1 MAVGP
6 TPAGDS
12 SGLFVI
18 SIFGGAPRLLR
29 DGGGRAAVAPDGK
42 HIAFVN
48 GRGNSEIWMMGAAG
62 EDPHLLVAG
71 REGDQIVQL
80 QWSPNSQRVAFLR
93 MRSSGAKPQVEI
105 ASRAIDQQ
113 NDESIFA
120 NPGLR
125 SFCWAADGRVIYS
138 ADEPGS
144 NSGDSN
150 LWAIPVSA
158 RTGKPD
164 GKPQRMTQ
172 WPGFSFSDLSVT
184 ADSKQLAFVRTGE
197 ESNIFLSNLAAGK
210 TVAEPQRLTTDERH
224 NVPTAWTPDGRALY
238 FHSDRNGNWDIFRQS
253 IALQSAEEFLLGPE
267 EQLDARPT
275 PDGSALLMW
284 SYSTAEPGKL
294 RLLRVAAA
302 GGAGEPVLESR
313 PGARVRCAHSVPRC
327 LISESDSDRH
337 LLVFSSFDPKGG
349 RGAELF
355 RLPSDPYVTPM
366 WDLSPDGATLA
377 IIGLPAADANEVQ
390 LRRIADNSTRA
401 IKLNEKVVNLTD
413 VSWNSDGQSLLLAA
427 TVERGANLMV
437 SELNGR
443 AHVVART
450 IHSLTTPIP
459 SPDGKRAAYGITN
472 QTSNAWLLTNF

>member
-1 MAVGP
+1 M
-6 TPAGDS
+6 
-12 SGLFVI
+12 
-18 SIFGGAPRLLR
+18 
-29 DGGGRAAVAPDGK
+29 
-42 HIAFVN
+42 
-48 GRGNSEIWMMGAAG
+48 
-62 EDPHLLVAG
+62 
-71 REGDQIVQL
+71 
-80 QWSPNSQRVAFLR
+80 
-93 MRSSGAKPQVEI
+93 
-105 ASRAIDQQ
+105 
-113 NDESIFA
+113 
-120 NPGLR
+120 
-125 SFCWAADGRVIYS
+125 
-138 ADEPGS
+138 
-144 NSGDSN
+144 
-150 LWAIPVSA
+150 
-158 RTGKPD
+158 
-164 GKPQRMTQ
+164 
-172 WPGFSFSDLSVT
+172 
-184 ADSKQLAFVRTGE
+184 
-197 ESNIFLSNLAAGK
+197 
-210 TVAEPQRLTTDERH
+210 
-224 NVPTAWTPDGRALY
+224 
-238 FHSDRNGNWDIFRQS
+238 
-253 IALQSAEEFLLGPE
+253 
-267 EQLDARPT
+267 
-275 PDGSALLMW
+275 
-284 SYSTAEPGKL
+284 